1 MRETT
6 EYKKLQGTQQL
17 IHVPCKHWKKMSL
30 VETRVIKRSSGG
42 CESQGPSAV
51 VQGPQRGKPPDT
63 WDKLQDREQRAF
75 TCLNWD
81 TFPKVNLKWTI
92 QQCSGSVHVP
102 SPALQELGWNRTWG
116 AQASFSNYFL
126 LGVSTNSPVHLQ
138 GHAAVTS
145 HVTSWPLSGHQ
156 QRAVVPASD
165 GGEVSVRYQFL

>member
-42 CESQGPSAV
+42 CEYQGPSAV
-51 VQGPQRGKPPDT
+51 VRGPQRRKPPVT

-81 TFPKVNLKWTI
+81 TFLKVNLKRTT
-92 QQCSGSVHVP
+92 QHCSGSVHVP
-102 SPALQELGWNRTWG
+102 SPAPRSWAGTGREVLRRALATVSSCPLQ
-116 AQASFSNYFL
+116 
-126 LGVSTNSPVHLQ
+126 LQ

-145 HVTSWPLSGHQ
+145 HVTSWPLSGH
-156 QRAVVPASD
+156 
-165 GGEVSVRYQFL
+165 